1 MSSENPPRKPRD
13 LSTAEFQ
20 RVLALPPQERYSH
33 FVDRVANT
41 QQLWSLRTRSGW
53 VTMGDESAGQ
63 IVPVW
68 PDSRYAEMFIGE
80 DWAEAQVTGIT
91 LRDWVDRR
99 VPGMIKQGTRIAVFP
114 VTAASAGAVVTEPE
128 RLQWDLQRAAE
139 QYEELAGTPK
149 PAPRP

>member
-1 MSSENPPRKPRD
+1 MPSEDSPRKPRD

-20 RVLALPPQERYSH
+20 RVMELPPQERYAN
-33 FVDRVANT
+33 FVERVANT
-41 QQLWSLRTRSGW
+41 QQIWSLRTRSGW
-53 VTMGDESAGQ
+53 VTMGDASAGQ

-68 PDSRYAEMFIGE
+68 PDSRYAETFIGG
-80 DWAEAQVTGIT
+80 DWADAQVTGIT

-114 VTAASAGAVVTEPE
+114 VTASAEGAVVTEPE

-139 QYEELAGTPK
+139 QFE
-149 PAPRP
+149 